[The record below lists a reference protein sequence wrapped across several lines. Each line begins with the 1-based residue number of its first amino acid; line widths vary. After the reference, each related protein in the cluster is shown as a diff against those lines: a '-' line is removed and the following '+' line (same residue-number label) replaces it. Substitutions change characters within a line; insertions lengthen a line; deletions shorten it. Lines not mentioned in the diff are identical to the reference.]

1 MGYVTPDLSVQIVDD
16 SGNPVPANQ
25 EGAVRVRTPVSVH
38 GYLDDPAPAQ
48 TAFRDGYFDTGD
60 TGFLTDENMLV
71 ISGRKKEVLNLGGD
85 KVSPRTIEDALTGF
99 YGIREAAVFTLPN
112 EMGIDEVWAL
122 ITPNGKLNED
132 ALRQHCRE
140 KLAPSHVP
148 ARFVN
153 VAEIPRNA
161 HGKID
166 RNRLNAMVQG
176 FQGSGG

>member
-1 MGYVTPDLSVQIVDD
+1 M
-16 SGNPVPANQ
+16 
-25 EGAVRVRTPVSVH
+25 H
-38 GYLDDPAPAQ
+38 GYLDDPEQAG

-60 TGFLTDENMLV
+60 VGHLTEQNILI

-99 YGIREAAVFTLPN
+99 YGILEAAVFTVPN

-122 ITPNGKLNED
+122 ITPNGKLNEG
-132 ALRQHCRE
+132 ALQQHCRE
-140 KLAPSHVP
+140 KLAPTHVP
-148 ARFVN
+148 VRFVN

-166 RNRLNAMVQG
+166 RARLQSMVQG
-176 FQGSGG
+176 FQGPGG